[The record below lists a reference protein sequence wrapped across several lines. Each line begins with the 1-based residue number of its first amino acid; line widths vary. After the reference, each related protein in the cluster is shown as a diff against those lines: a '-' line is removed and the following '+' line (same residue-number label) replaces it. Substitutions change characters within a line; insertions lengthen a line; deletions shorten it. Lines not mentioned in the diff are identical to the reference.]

1 MLRDQSYLN
10 KNRHFMLSPP
20 GLIGSVVVLL
30 HGWRKAGS
38 VAGCTV
44 AATSIV
50 HFAIT
55 TPPGIAASQRRPD
68 ILHSCSGMPEK
79 QVAPGEMSQY

>member
-10 KNRHFMLSPP
+10 KNRHFVLAPP
-20 GLIGSVVVLL
+20 GLMGSVVALL
-30 HGWRKAGS
+30 CGWRKAGS

-44 AATSIV
+44 AASRIV

-55 TPPGIAASQRRPD
+55 TPPGIAAK
-68 ILHSCSGMPEK
+68 PEK
-79 QVAPGEMSQY
+79 T